1 MTPLPARITI
11 LVVQADERAH
21 VPVRETL
28 ARIEHPRCEIHWVT
42 TSEAAKAALDEHHH
56 DAFLVDCA
64 LGGLELAEHILAHTP
79 HAPVL
84 LLDDAPDREIDL
96 KAAEAGVAEYVT
108 NLDLLEHA
116 LRYAITHQH
125 ALARLAESEQRHA
138 LAMQGAND
146 GLWDWD
152 VRRDRLYFSPRWK
165 QMLGYAEPELGD
177 APGEWL
183 GRVHPDDRAA
193 VTQALDAHLTGAS
206 HHFEHE
212 HRMQHRD
219 GSYRWMLARGM
230 AVRDAN
236 GKAVRVV
243 GSQTDVTDRKQAE
256 QRLQHDAL
264 HDALTGLP
272 NRVLFLDRLDQAIRR
287 AQRSTPAAAAAVLF
301 LDLDRFKLVNDS
313 LGHQV
318 GDELLKAVARR
329 LEAAVRPPA
338 TVARLGGDEFTVL
351 LDGVSDVHEAALIAE
366 RVHQTLKTPF
376 EIDDRELHIDASIGI
391 ALADADAAPDTVL
404 RDADVAMY
412 RAKADGKGRHAVF
425 DGRMHEQVMRRLDM
439 ESELRRAIEE
449 QRLEVAYQP
458 IVQAATGRIVG
469 FEALCRWP
477 EHHGVVEPSEFV
489 PIAEETGLIVPLG
502 RWILR
507 AACAQLA
514 TWRTMPRGAG
524 LTIGVNVSQRQLVD
538 PEFGPM
544 LEQVLEQTGLDP
556 RALRLEIKENALS
569 LEPEAVQ
576 RVLRHALETLGVRS
590 HIDDFGTGASSL
602 RLLHG
607 FPGDAVKIHRA
618 LVIGMGRE
626 AGAFE
631 IVKALVGLAH
641 NLGLEVI
648 AEGVETAAQLDHLKL
663 LGCEFAQGFHVSA
676 PLRPEDATALLR
688 SGRRFASAK
697 SGSGRQSARPRASG

>member
-1 MTPLPARITI
+1 MSVLPDVVTV
-11 LVVQADERAH
+11 LVVQPDEQAH
-21 VPVRETL
+21 APVQQAL
-28 ARIEHPRCEIHWVT
+28 NAIERPRYEIHWVT
-42 TSEAAKAALDEHHH
+42 GAEAAMAALDEHPH
-56 DAFLVDCA
+56 DAFLIDCE
-64 LGGLELAEHILAHTP
+64 LGGLKLAQRILAHTP
-79 HAPVL
+79 HAPVV
-84 LLDDAPDREIDL
+84 LLDDAPHRDVDL
-96 KAAEAGVAEYVT
+96 AAAEAGVAEYVT
-108 NLDLLEHA
+108 DLDLLEHA

-138 LAMQGAND
+138 LAMHGAND

-152 VRRDRLYFSPRWK
+152 VRENRLFFSPRWK
-165 QMLGYAEPELGD
+165 QMLGYADQELGD

-183 GRVHPDDRAA
+183 GRVHQDERAA
-193 VTQALDAHLTGAS
+193 VTQALDAHLSGAS

-212 HRMQHRD
+212 FRIQHRD

-230 AVRDAN
+230 AVRDPQ
-236 GKAVRVV
+236 GRAVRVV

-256 QRLQHDAL
+256 QRLQHDAM

-287 AQRSTPAAAAAVLF
+287 AKRAEPAAAAAVLF

-313 LGHQV
+313 LGHHV
-318 GDELLKAVARR
+318 GDRLLIAVARR
-329 LEAAVRPPA
+329 LESAVRPPD

-351 LDGVSDVHEAALIAE
+351 LDGVDDVHEAAAVAE
-366 RVHQTLKTPF
+366 RVQHTLREPF
-376 EIDDRELHIDASIGI
+376 DIDDRELHIDASIGI

-425 DGRMHEQVMRRLDM
+425 DGHMHEQVMRRLDM
-439 ESELRRAIEE
+439 ETELRRAIEE
-449 QRLEVAYQP
+449 RRLEIAYQP
-458 IVQAATGRIVG
+458 IVQAATGRIAG

-477 EHHGVVEPSEFV
+477 DHEPSEFV

-502 RWILR
+502 RWVLR
-507 AACAQLA
+507 TACAQLA
-514 TWRTMPRGAG
+514 EWRSLPAGAA
-524 LTIGVNVSQRQLVD
+524 LAMGVNVSHRQLAD
-538 PEFGPM
+538 PEFCPM
-544 LEQVLEQTGLDP
+544 LASALEETGLDP
-556 RALRLEIKENALS
+556 RALRLEIKESALS
-569 LEPEAVQ
+569 REPEAVQ
-576 RVLRHALETLGVRS
+576 RVLQHALENHGVRS
-590 HIDDFGTGASSL
+590 QIDDFGTGASSL

-618 LVIGMGRE
+618 LVIGMGHE

-688 SGRRFASAK
+688 DPALRRA
-697 SGSGRQSARPRASG
+697 

>member
-1 MTPLPARITI
+1 MTKLPTEVTV
-11 LVVQADERAH
+11 LVVQHDEERHA
-21 VPVRETL
+21 PVHAALTKIERPRY
-28 ARIEHPRCEIHWVT
+28 RIHLVT
-42 TSEAAKAALDEHHH
+42 TEEAAKAALDEHPH
-56 DAFLVDCA
+56 DAFLIDA
-64 LGGLELAEHILAHTP
+64 QTGGLPLAREIIAHTP

-84 LLDDAPDREIDL
+84 LYDSAPDRETDL
-96 KAAEAGVAEYVT
+96 AASEAGVAEYVT
-108 NLDLLEHA
+108 DLDHLERA

-152 VRRDRLYFSPRWK
+152 VRKDRLYFSPRWK
-165 QMLGYAEPELGD
+165 QMLGYADPELGD
-177 APGEWL
+177 ARGEWL

-193 VTQALDAHLTGAS
+193 LTQALDAHLSGAS

-212 HRMQHRD
+212 HRIQHRD
-219 GSYRWMLARGM
+219 GSYRWVLARGM
-230 AVRDAN
+230 AVRDGQGRAI
-236 GKAVRVV
+236 RVV

-287 AQRSTPAAAAAVLF
+287 AQRAHPEAAAAVLF

-318 GDELLKAVARR
+318 GDQLLIAVARR
-329 LEAAVRPPA
+329 LESAVRPPD

-351 LDGVSDVHEAALIAE
+351 LDGVTDVHEASVVAE
-366 RVHQTLKTPF
+366 RVHQTLRTPF
-376 EIDDRELHIDASIGI
+376 EIDERELFIDASIGI
-391 ALADADAAPDTVL
+391 ALADPGAAPDTVL

-425 DGRMHEQVMRRLDM
+425 DSHMHEQVMRRLDM
-439 ESELRRAIEE
+439 ETELRRAIEE
-449 QRLEVAYQP
+449 QRLEVVYQP
-458 IVQAATGRIVG
+458 IVQAATGRIAG
-469 FEALCRWP
+469 FEALTRWDS
-477 EHHGVVEPSEFV
+477 GTGFVEPSEFV

-502 RWILR
+502 RWVLKT
-507 AACAQLA
+507 ACAQLA
-514 TWRTMPRGAG
+514 QWRELPGGSG
-524 LTIGVNVSQRQLVD
+524 LIVSVNVSHRQLAD
-538 PEFGPM
+538 PEFG
-544 LEQVLEQTGLDP
+544 LILKEALDETGLDP
-556 RALRLEIKENALS
+556 RALRLEVKENALS
-569 LEPEAVQ
+569 REPDAVHRALQ
-576 RVLRHALETLGVRS
+576 HALSEHGVRS

-618 LVIGMGRE
+618 LVIGMGVE
-626 AGAFE
+626 PGAFE

-641 NLGLEVI
+641 NLRLEVI

-676 PLRPEDATALLR
+676 PLRPEDATALLQTVGAP
-688 SGRRFASAK
+688 S
-697 SGSGRQSARPRASG
+697 

>member
-1 MTPLPARITI
+1 VTKLPDQVTV
-11 LVVQADERAH
+11 LVVQRDDARHE
-21 VPVRETL
+21 PVRQAL
-28 ARIEHPRCEIHWVT
+28 NAIERPRYVIHWVT
-42 TSEAAKAALDEHHH
+42 TEEAARAALDEHPH
-56 DAFLVDCA
+56 DAFLVDTN
-64 LGGLELAEHILAHTP
+64 LGGLELARVILCHAP
-79 HAPVL
+79 HAPVI
-84 LLDDAPDREIDL
+84 LLDDEAPDRETDIA
-96 KAAEAGVAEYVT
+96 AAELGVAEYVT
-108 NLDLLEHA
+108 HPDDLERA

-165 QMLGYAEPELGD
+165 QMLGYSEPELGD
-177 APGEWL
+177 ARGEWL

-193 VTQALDAHLTGAS
+193 LTQGLEAHLSGAS

-212 HRMQHRD
+212 HRIQHRD
-219 GSYRWMLARGM
+219 GSYRWVLARGM
-230 AVRDAN
+230 AVRDSQGRAT
-236 GKAVRVV
+236 RVV

-287 AQRSTPAAAAAVLF
+287 AQRAHPEAAAAVLF

-318 GDELLKAVARR
+318 GDQLLIAVARR
-329 LEAAVRPPA
+329 LESAVRPPD

-351 LDGVSDVHEAALIAE
+351 LDGVTDVHEASLIAE
-366 RVHQTLKTPF
+366 RVHQTLRTPF
-376 EIDDRELHIDASIGI
+376 EIDDRELFIDASIGI
-391 ALADADAAPDTVL
+391 ALADPGAAPDTVL

-425 DGRMHEQVMRRLDM
+425 DAKMHEDVMRRLDM
-439 ESELRRAIEE
+439 ETELRRAIEE
-449 QRLEVAYQP
+449 QRLEVVYQP

-469 FEALCRWP
+469 FEALTRWP
-477 EHHGVVEPSEFV
+477 EGGGFVEPSEFV
-489 PIAEETGLIVPLG
+489 AIAEETGLIVPLG
-502 RWILR
+502 RWVLN

-514 TWRTMPRGAG
+514 EWRTHPNGTG
-524 LTIGVNVSQRQLVD
+524 LIVSVNISHRQLAD
-538 PEFGPM
+538 PEFG
-544 LEQVLEQTGLDP
+544 LILKDALEQTGLDP
-556 RALRLEIKENALS
+556 RALRLEVKENALS
-569 LEPEAVQ
+569 REPEAVHRALQ
-576 RVLRHALETLGVRS
+576 HALAEHGVRS

-618 LVIGMGRE
+618 LVIGMGVE
-626 AGAFE
+626 PGAFE

-676 PLRPEDATALLR
+676 PLRPEDATALVQTV
-688 SGRRFASAK
+688 SS
-697 SGSGRQSARPRASG
+697 RAA

>member
-1 MTPLPARITI
+1 MSALPDTVTV
-11 LVVQADERAH
+11 LVVQPDERTHA
-21 VPVRETL
+21 PVQQAL
-28 ARIEHPRCEIHWVT
+28 KAIERPRYEIHWVT
-42 TSEAAKAALDEHHH
+42 SVKAALAALDEHPH

-64 LGGLELAEHILAHTP
+64 LGGLDLARLILGHTP
-79 HAPVL
+79 DAPVL
-84 LLDDAPDREIDL
+84 LLDESPDRDTDL
-96 KAAEAGVAEYVT
+96 AAAEAGVAEYVT
-108 NLDLLEHA
+108 DPDLLERA
-116 LRYAITHQH
+116 LRYAISHRH
-125 ALARLAESEQRHA
+125 ALARLAESEQRYA

-146 GLWDWD
+146 GLWDWN
-152 VRRDRLYFSPRWK
+152 VPENRLFFSPRWK

-177 APGEWL
+177 AAGEWL
-183 GRVHPDDRAA
+183 GRVHQDDRAA
-193 VTQALDAHLTGAS
+193 LTQALDAHLTGAS

-212 HRMQHRD
+212 HRIQHRD

-230 AVRDAN
+230 AVRDAQ
-236 GKAVRVV
+236 GRALRVV

-256 QRLQHDAL
+256 QRLQHDAM

-287 AQRSTPAAAAAVLF
+287 AKRATPRTAAAVLF

-318 GDELLKAVARR
+318 GDRLLIAVARR
-329 LEAAVRPPA
+329 LESAVRPPD

-351 LDGVSDVHEAALIAE
+351 LDGVSDVHEAAAVAE
-366 RVHQTLKTPF
+366 RVQHTLREPF
-376 EIDDRELHIDASIGI
+376 DIDDRELHVDASIGI
-391 ALADADAAPDTVL
+391 ALADAEAAPDTVL

-439 ESELRRAIEE
+439 EAELRKAIEE
-449 QRLEVAYQP
+449 RRLEVAYQP
-458 IVQAATGRIVG
+458 IVQAATGRVVG

-477 EHHGVVEPSEFV
+477 EHEPSEFV
-489 PIAEETGLIVPLG
+489 PIAEETGLIVSLG
-502 RWILR
+502 EWVLNT
-507 AACAQLA
+507 ACAQLA
-514 TWRTMPRGAG
+514 EWRALPAGAG
-524 LTIGVNVSQRQLVD
+524 LFMSVNVSHRQLVD
-538 PEFGPM
+538 TEFGPM
-544 LEQVLEQTGLDP
+544 LASALEASGLDP
-556 RALRLEIKENALS
+556 QALRLEVKENAL
-569 LEPEAVQ
+569 PQ
-576 RVLRHALETLGVRS
+576 RALQNILETYGVRS

-688 SGRRFASAK
+688 DLTLSR
-697 SGSGRQSARPRASG
+697 

>member
-1 MTPLPARITI
+1 MTPLPTSVTV
-11 LVVQADERAH
+11 LVVQEHEPAH
-21 VPVRETL
+21 APVRETL
-28 ARIEHPRCEIHWVT
+28 NRIERPRCEIHWVT
-42 TSEAAKAALDEHHH
+42 TADAARAALHEHPH
-56 DAFLVDCA
+56 DAFLIA
-64 LGGLELAEHILAHTP
+64 AHPGGLELATDILAHCP
-79 HAPVL
+79 HTPVL
-84 LLDDAPDREIDL
+84 LLDDEPDRALEL
-96 KAAEAGVAEYVT
+96 AAAEAGVAEYVT
-108 NLDLLEHA
+108 NLDLLERA

-165 QMLGYAEPELGD
+165 QMLGYTDPELGD
-177 APGEWL
+177 ARGEWL

-193 VTQALDAHLTGAS
+193 LTQALDAHLTGAS

-230 AVRDAN
+230 AVRDGSGNAI
-236 GKAVRVV
+236 RVV
-243 GSQTDVTDRKQAE
+243 GSQTDVTDRKKAE

-313 LGHQV
+313 LGHHV

-329 LEAAVRPPA
+329 LESAVRPPD

-351 LDGVSDVHEAALIAE
+351 LDGVSDVHEAALVAE
-366 RVHQTLKTPF
+366 RVHATLKTPF
-376 EIDDRELHIDASIGI
+376 EIDDRDLHIDASIGI
-391 ALADADAAPDTVL
+391 ALAESDAAPETVL

-439 ESELRRAIEE
+439 ESELRKAIEE
-449 QRLEVAYQP
+449 RRLEVAYQP

-477 EHHGVVEPSEFV
+477 DHQGLIEPSEFV

-502 RWILR
+502 RWIMR
-507 AACAQLA
+507 EACSQLA
-514 TWRTMPRGAG
+514 AWRELPGGAG

-538 PEFGPM
+538 PEFGES
-544 LEQVLEQTGLDP
+544 LHAVLRDTGLDA
-556 RALRLEIKENALS
+556 RALRLEVKESALS
-569 LEPEAVQ
+569 REPEAVQ
-576 RVLRHALETLGVRS
+576 RVLRHALDAYGVRS

-626 AGAFE
+626 PGSFE

-648 AEGVETAAQLDHLKL
+648 AEGVETAGQLDHLKL

-676 PLRPEDATALLR
+676 PLRPQDAAALLQR
-688 SGRRFASAK
+688 EKTLR
-697 SGSGRQSARPRASG
+697 

>member
-1 MTPLPARITI
+1 VSKLPDQVTV
-11 LVVQADERAH
+11 LVVQRDEARH
-21 VPVRETL
+21 LPVQQAL
-28 ARIEHPRCEIHWVT
+28 KAIERPRYTIHWVT
-42 TSEAAKAALDEHHH
+42 SATAAIAALDEHPH
-56 DAFLVDCA
+56 DAFLVDA
-64 LGGLELAEHILAHTP
+64 DTGGLDLAKQILAHTP

-84 LLDDAPDREIDL
+84 LLDDAPDRDTDVA
-96 KAAEAGVAEYVT
+96 AAEAGVAECVT
-108 NLDLLEHA
+108 DPDALERA
-116 LRYAITHQH
+116 LRYAISHQH

-165 QMLGYAEPELGD
+165 QMLGYSEPELGD

-183 GRVHPDDRAA
+183 GRVHLDDRAA
-193 VTQALDAHLTGAS
+193 LTQALEAHLSGAS
-206 HHFEHE
+206 QHFEHE
-212 HRMQHRD
+212 HRIQHRD
-219 GSYRWMLARGM
+219 GSYRWVLARGM
-230 AVRDAN
+230 AVRDAH
-236 GKAVRVV
+236 GRATRVV

-287 AQRSTPAAAAAVLF
+287 AQRAQPSTAAAVLF

-313 LGHQV
+313 LGHAV
-318 GDELLKAVARR
+318 GDQLLIAVARR
-329 LEAAVRPPA
+329 LESAVRPPD

-351 LDGVSDVHEAALIAE
+351 LDGVTDVHEASLVAE
-366 RVHQTLKTPF
+366 RVHATLRTPF
-376 EIDDRELHIDASIGI
+376 DIDERELFIDASIGI

-425 DGRMHEQVMRRLDM
+425 DARMHEQVMRRLDM
-439 ESELRRAIEE
+439 ETELRRAIEE
-449 QRLEVAYQP
+449 QRLEVVYQP
-458 IVQAATGRIVG
+458 IVQAATGRIAG
-469 FEALCRWP
+469 FEALTRWP
-477 EHHGVVEPSEFV
+477 DSNGSFVEPSEFV

-502 RWILR
+502 RWILH

-514 TWRTMPRGAG
+514 QWRELPQGAG
-524 LTIGVNVSQRQLVD
+524 LIVSVNVSHRQLAD
-538 PEFGPM
+538 PEFG
-544 LEQVLEQTGLDP
+544 LVLAEALAATGLDP
-556 RALRLEIKENALS
+556 EALRLEVKENALS
-569 LEPEAVQ
+569 REPDAVH
-576 RVLRHALETLGVRS
+576 RALESAHSKHGVRS

-618 LVIGMGRE
+618 LVIGMGVE
-626 AGAFE
+626 PGAFE

-676 PLRPEDATALLR
+676 PLRPEGATALLH
-688 SGRRFASAK
+688 SVTASA
-697 SGSGRQSARPRASG
+697 